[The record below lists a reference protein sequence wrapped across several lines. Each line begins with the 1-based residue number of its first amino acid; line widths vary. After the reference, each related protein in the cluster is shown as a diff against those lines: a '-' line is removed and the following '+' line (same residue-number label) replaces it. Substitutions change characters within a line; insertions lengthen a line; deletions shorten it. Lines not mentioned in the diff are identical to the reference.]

1 MILRNVVE
9 YNTLRREPD
18 EDEVH
23 AMIAAFKE
31 DSEKGV
37 DFIEMIMDDLNDPR
51 GLVFKVVDESGTVL
65 FQKEL
70 S

>member
-9 YNTLRREPD
+9 YNTFYIEPD
-18 EDEVH
+18 EDKVRDT
-23 AMIAAFKE
+23 IAAFKE
-31 DSEKGV
+31 DSETGV
-37 DFIEMIMDDLNDPR
+37 SFIEMIMDDLNDPR

-70 S
+70 T